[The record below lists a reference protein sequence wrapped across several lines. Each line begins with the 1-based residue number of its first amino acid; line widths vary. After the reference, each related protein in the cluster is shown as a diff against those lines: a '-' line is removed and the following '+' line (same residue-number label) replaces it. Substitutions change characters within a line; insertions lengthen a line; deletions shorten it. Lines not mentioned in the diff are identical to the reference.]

1 MRREVGAMAKVVSA
15 KAMRSMEERLDAR
28 KPCHNLH
35 GQNRRVR
42 RREREAKEI
51 RLIATT
57 KTSHADA
64 NRHLHL
70 HILHSKTATAQ
81 YTLFNRATRTR
92 PE

>member
-1 MRREVGAMAKVVSA
+1 MGAMAKVVSA